1 VDEPRPGPSGSG
13 RLRAEMATSET
24 DKTAYMASPGT
35 AGSVTVSLHPL
46 VIMNIS
52 EHWTRFKV
60 EYGTP
65 EKVFGAIIGK
75 QNGRHIEI
83 MNSFDLDWTMVEDQ
97 VVINRDYYDMKEEQF
112 KQVFS
117 DMDFLGWYSTGDH
130 PTKIDADV
138 HKQILEIN
146 ESPLFLQ
153 LNPGAKNSDIP
164 LTTYESLIDIVKGEA
179 KMLFVKLNYSL
190 ATEEAERIG
199 LDHVARITSADGA
212 TQSKVSEHF
221 LAQHSAIKMLASRVS
236 LILDYVR
243 AVEAEQLPNNHEIMR
258 EAKALADRL
267 PIVLENNDKF
277 KPEFYTQ
284 CNDVALVTMMGT
296 IHKSCND
303 LVQFINKFNLLY
315 QRQGAGCGRR
325 MRGIFF

>member
-1 VDEPRPGPSGSG
+1 MG
-13 RLRAEMATSET
+13 
-24 DKTAYMASPGT
+24 
-35 AGSVTVSLHPL
+35 
-46 VIMNIS
+46 
-52 EHWTRFKV
+52 
-60 EYGTP
+60 
-65 EKVFGAIIGK
+65 
-75 QNGRHIEI
+75 
-83 MNSFDLDWTMVEDQ
+83 
-97 VVINRDYYDMKEEQF
+97 
-112 KQVFS
+112 
-117 DMDFLGWYSTGDH
+117 
-130 PTKIDADV
+130 
-138 HKQILEIN
+138 
-146 ESPLFLQ
+146 
-153 LNPGAKNSDIP
+153 DIP

-179 KMLFVKLNYSL
+179 KLLFVKLNYSL

-199 LDHVARITSADGA
+199 LDHVARISSADGI

-243 AVEAEQLPNNHEIMR
+243 AVEAGELPHNHEILR

-267 PIVLENNDKF
+267 PVLESNDKF

-284 CNDVALVTMMGT
+284 CNDVALMTMMGT

>member
-1 VDEPRPGPSGSG
+1 
-13 RLRAEMATSET
+13 MATAPASES
-24 DKTAYMASPGT
+24 DKTFYMASPGT
-35 AGSVTVSLHPL
+35 VGSVTVSLHPL

-60 EYGTP
+60 ENGTP

-75 QNGRHIEI
+75 QKGRHIEI
-83 MNSFDLDWTMVEDQ
+83 MNSFDLAFVLMDGQ
-97 VVINRDYYDMKEEQF
+97 VIIDRDYYAMKEEQF

-138 HKQILEIN
+138 HKQIMEIN

-179 KMLFVKLNYSL
+179 KLLFVKLNYSL

-199 LDHVARITSADGA
+199 LDHVARITSSDGS

-243 AVEAEQLPNNHEIMR
+243 AVEAGELPHNHEILR

-267 PIVLENNDKF
+267 PVLESNDKF

-284 CNDVALVTMMGT
+284 CNDVALMTMMGT
-296 IHKSCND
+296 IHKSCSD